1 MFEINRKIQIG
12 KYLLQVVE
20 EVKVIRS
27 VGNLA
32 DTCTI
37 KMPVSVMNKR
47 IQEIESKLK
56 RGDFVSIQFGYDNK
70 LLEEFRGYLQRIE
83 SQTDGITIY
92 CEDEMFLFRKKI
104 ANRTFKN
111 PSIKELLG
119 YCINQLGLS
128 LKLEVDYEMNFEKF
142 TIFQSEAFDVLKK
155 IQEETKAN
163 IYIQGN
169 TLYCVGQYVQ
179 KLGEVIYDFEKNI
192 ETADLTWQNAEDK
205 KVEIEIVSTTPDGKT
220 LKGMAGTQGGQ
231 KITRNVTNFNQAAL
245 NKIAKEELKR
255 HSYDGYE
262 GKITGWLVPFVQP
275 SYTARIIDKDY
286 PERQGGYFVDAVET
300 TISASGGIRVV
311 SISLK
316 LS

>member
-1 MFEINRKIQIG
+1 MFQINKRISLG
-12 KYLLQVVE
+12 NYVLQLVE

-27 VGNLA
+27 VSNLA

-37 KMPVSVMNKR
+37 KMPVSVLNKR
-47 IQEIESKLK
+47 IQELESKLR
-56 RGDFVSIQFGYDNK
+56 RGEKVIVQFGYDD
-70 LLEEFRGYLQRIE
+70 LVEEFRGYLQRIE

-104 ANRTFKN
+104 ANRTFKS
-111 PSIKELLG
+111 PSLKQLLE
-119 YCINQLGLS
+119 YCVSQLGLN
-128 LKLEVDYEMNFEKF
+128 LKIEVDYEMNFEKF

-163 IYIQGN
+163 IYIQGG

-179 KLGEVIYDFEKNI
+179 KLGEVIYDFERNI
-192 ETADLTWQNAEDK
+192 ETADLTWQNASDK

-220 LKGMAGTQGGQ
+220 IKGLAGTQGGQ

-245 NKIAKEELKR
+245 NKIAQEELKR

-262 GKITGWLVPFVQP
+262 GKITGWLIPFVLP
-275 SYTARIIDKDY
+275 SYTARIIDQDY

-300 TISASGGIRVV
+300 TISASGGVRVV

>member
-1 MFEINRKIQIG
+1 MFRINKRISLG
-12 KYLLQVVE
+12 NYVLQLVE

-27 VGNLA
+27 VSNLA

-37 KMPVSVMNKR
+37 KMPVSVLNKR
-47 IQEIESKLK
+47 IQELESKLK
-56 RGDFVSIQFGYDNK
+56 RGDRVIVQFGYDDD
-70 LLEEFRGYLQRIE
+70 LVEEFRGYLQRIE

-104 ANRTFKN
+104 ANRTFKK
-111 PSIKELLG
+111 PTLKQLLE
-119 YCINQLGLS
+119 YCVSQLGLS
-128 LKLEVDYEMNFEKF
+128 LKIEVDYEMNFEKF

-163 IYIQGN
+163 IYVQGN

-179 KLGEVIYDFEKNI
+179 KLGEVIYDFERNI
-192 ETADLTWQNAEDK
+192 ETADLTWQNASDK

-220 LKGMAGTQGGQ
+220 IKGLAGTQGGQ
-231 KITRNVTNFNQAAL
+231 KITRNVTNFNQSAL
-245 NKIAKEELKR
+245 NKIAQEELKR

-262 GKITGWLVPFVQP
+262 GKITGWLIPFILP
-275 SYTARIIDKDY
+275 SYTARIVDQDY
-286 PERQGGYFVDAVET
+286 PERQGSYFVDAVET
-300 TISASGGIRVV
+300 TISSAGGVRVV